1 MNIGIILHCLENG
14 VYDIEAIN
22 DILVVIEMNPIRG
35 RKRKNVT

>member
-1 MNIGIILHCLENG
+1 MIILHCLENG

-22 DILVVIEMNPIRG
+22 DILVGIEMNPIRG